1 MKKSLLEL
9 DPDADALLI
18 LQSPNLQQVHP
29 VKEVDLQDAKDKAET
44 KPSASTPAKVKK
56 KKKTL
61 TDLKKIESLQPYRE
75 DGSPNELE
83 FRVSTK
89 HLCMASPV
97 FRKMIKGNF
106 QESQPNENG
115 LFEIRTSDWNSQAL
129 LVLLDIIHGHHRQVP
144 QDLDLDTI
152 AQIGLLVDYYDCLE
166 VVEIFFDRWEAHI
179 SSWWKYSW
187 TCFDKSSVDPFGESQ
202 LLMLFIALTFR
213 SQVVFKNLTISAILT
228 TSGHIET
235 HLPIPS
241 QILDKIDQG
250 RIGLLDQMFT
260 QLYNLQED
268 LFVGRVGCSLEC
280 SCRLLGYLM
289 KQMRDQAL
297 PMSKPEQPFLGFS
310 VTLVADFIRG
320 IKTPSWYSKKQTVD
334 SCKLEKSLSFGE
346 KELEIS
352 TEGLNL
358 DEL

>member
-18 LQSPNLQQVHP
+18 LQSPNLQQVHA
-29 VKEVDLQDAKDKAET
+29 VKEVDLRDMTDKAEPKT
-44 KPSASTPAKVKK
+44 AASTPAKEKK
-56 KKKTL
+56 KSKTL
-61 TDLKKIESLQPYRE
+61 TDLKKMKSLQPYRE

-89 HLCMASPV
+89 HLCIASPV
-97 FRKMIKGNF
+97 FRKMIQGNF

-115 LFEIRTSDWNSQAL
+115 LLTIRTSDWNAQAL

-144 QDLDLDTI
+144 RDPDLDTI
-152 AQIGLLVDYYDCLE
+152 AQIGFLVDYYDCLE
-166 VVEIFFDRWEAHI
+166 VVEIFFDRWQAHI
-179 SSWWKYSW
+179 SDWWIYDW
-187 TCFDKSSVDPFGESQ
+187 IRFDKSSVDPFGESQ
-202 LLMLFIALTFR
+202 LLMLFIAFTFR
-213 SQVVFKNLTISAILT
+213 SRVVFKNLTISAIFT

-241 QILDKIDQG
+241 QILDKIDQQ

-297 PMSKPEQPFLGFS
+297 PMTKPEQPFLGFS
-310 VTLVADFIRG
+310 VTMVAGFIRG
-320 IKTPSWYSKKQTVD
+320 IKTPSWYSKKQNVD
-334 SCKLEKSLSFGE
+334 PCKLEKSLSFGE
-346 KELEIS
+346 KEPEKS
-352 TEGLNL
+352 TEGIDL
-358 DEL
+358 DDL